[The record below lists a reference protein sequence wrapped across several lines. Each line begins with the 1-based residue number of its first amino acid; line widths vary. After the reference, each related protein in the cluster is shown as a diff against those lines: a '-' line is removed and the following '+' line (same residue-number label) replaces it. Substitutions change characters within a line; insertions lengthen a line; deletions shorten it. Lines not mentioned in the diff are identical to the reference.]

1 MGLTCNRRFSKKHKN
16 MLIVWGQKRVERSRG
31 TVADFCPICR
41 EVRAFQ
47 LIRVGLAS
55 HVYYI
60 SFGEGKLVG
69 HIIRCGECGVGL
81 NVDPTRYTTTE
92 KDPGVSLEGLI
103 RDTFPNLREA
113 NAARLELEGRIKQSR
128 LALSDDEYRQCLMEP
143 FALLNPQM
151 ERRFANSTEM
161 DKPAGLGC
169 LATVLVAGALFFGSM
184 AVRGPMQDKILVAA
198 LVLGVIG
205 TIYTFVQM
213 HLGPWR
219 FFRAKL
225 LSPLVKA
232 LKPLRPT
239 RDDVAECIQSCKT
252 LGLKIGKVAK
262 VDEVWARL
270 ERSIAGFDM

>member
-1 MGLTCNRRFSKKHKN
+1 

-31 TVADFCPICR
+31 NVADFCPICR

-60 SFGEGKLVG
+60 SFGEGKLAG
-69 HIIRCGECGVGL
+69 HIIRCSDCGVAL
-81 NVDPTRYTTTE
+81 SVDPTRYATTE
-92 KDPGVSLEGLI
+92 KDSRVSLEALA

-113 NAARLELEGRIKQSR
+113 NAARLELETRIKQSR
-128 LALSDDEYRQCLMEP
+128 LALSGDEYRHCLMEP
-143 FALLNPQM
+143 FALLNPQV
-151 ERRFANSTEM
+151 ERRFANSTEL
-161 DKPAGLGC
+161 DRPAGLGC
-169 LATVLVAGALFFGSM
+169 LGTVLIGAALFFGSM

-198 LVLGVIG
+198 LVAVVIG

-213 HLGPWR
+213 HLGPGR
-219 FFRAKL
+219 FFRAKIL
-225 LSPLVKA
+225 PSLVRA

-239 RDDVAECIQSCKT
+239 RDDVAECVQHCKT

-270 ERSIAGFDM
+270 ERSIAGFDT